1 MTPYLFC
8 LLLGSLGLLSMAL
21 IGLGSEGH
29 DLGGHDLGGHD
40 VHAGHD
46 LAGGH
51 DAGDAHLSGDG
62 FWSGVVAFLTPRVA
76 FSVLAGA
83 GAVGLVAERALGEPW
98 AAVLAVAGGLAFE
111 RFLARPLWNLVFRFG
126 SRPAATLEQALLE
139 PATAATG
146 FDREGDGLIL
156 LVLGG
161 ETRQLLGS
169 LRAEDRAAGVRVRA
183 GDRLL
188 IEEVNS
194 SGDRCVVSWVGPGDG
209 SDL

>member
-8 LLLGSLGLLSMAL
+8 LLLGSLGLLAMAL

-29 DLGGHDLGGHD
+29 DPGGHD

-46 LAGGH
+46 LSAGH
-51 DAGDAHLSGDG
+51 DHGGADAPGEG
-62 FWSGVVAFLTPRVA
+62 IWSGVVALLAPRVA
-76 FSVLAGA
+76 FSVLTGA
-83 GAVGLVAERALGEPW
+83 GAVGLVAQRALGEPW
-98 AAVLAVAGGLAFE
+98 AVILAVAGGLAFE

-146 FDREGDGLIL
+146 FDGEGDGLIL

-183 GDRLL
+183 GDRLM
-188 IEEVNS
+188 IEEVNP
-194 SGDRCVVSWVGPGDG
+194 SGDRCVVSWVGPRDG
-209 SDL
+209 PDL

>member
-1 MTPYLFC
+1 MAPYLFC

-29 DLGGHDLGGHD
+29 DLGGHD

-46 LAGGH
+46 FSAGHGH
-51 DAGDAHLSGDG
+51 AGADASGEG
-62 FWSGVVAFLTPRVA
+62 IWSGVVALLAPRVA
-76 FSVLAGA
+76 FAVLAGA

-98 AAVLAVAGGLAFE
+98 AAILAVAGGLAFE
-111 RFLARPLWNLVFRFG
+111 RFLARPLWNFVFRFG

-146 FDREGDGLIL
+146 FDGQGDGLIL
-156 LVLGG
+156 MVLGG

-169 LRAEDRAAGVRVRA
+169 LRAEDQAAGVRVRA
-183 GDRLL
+183 GDRLM
-188 IEEVNS
+188 IEEVNP

>member
-8 LLLGSLGLLSMAL
+8 LLLGSLGLLAMAL

-29 DLGGHDLGGHD
+29 DLGGHD

-46 LAGGH
+46 LSAGH
-51 DAGDAHLSGDG
+51 DHGGADAPGEG
-62 FWSGVVAFLTPRVA
+62 IWSGVVALLAPRVA
-76 FSVLAGA
+76 FSVLTGA
-83 GAVGLVAERALGEPW
+83 GAVGLVAQRALGEPW
-98 AAVLAVAGGLAFE
+98 AVILAVAGGLAFE

-146 FDREGDGLIL
+146 FDGEGDGLIL

-183 GDRLL
+183 GDRLM
-188 IEEVNS
+188 IEEVNP
-194 SGDRCVVSWVGPGDG
+194 SGDRCVVSWVGPRDG
-209 SDL
+209 PDL

>member
-8 LLLGSLGLLSMAL
+8 LLLGSLGLLAMAL

-29 DLGGHDLGGHD
+29 DLGGHD

-46 LAGGH
+46 LSAGH
-51 DAGDAHLSGDG
+51 DHGGADVSGDG
-62 FWSGVVAFLTPRVA
+62 IWSGVVALLAPRVA

-83 GAVGLVAERALGEPW
+83 GAVGLVVERALGEPW
-98 AAVLAVAGGLAFE
+98 AAILAIAGGLAFE

-146 FDREGDGLIL
+146 FDGEGDGLIL
-156 LVLGG
+156 MVLGG

-183 GDRLL
+183 GDRLM
-188 IEEVNS
+188 IEEVNP

-209 SDL
+209 RDL